1 MNAVEALHVGWL
13 VADLVLAALLLAE
26 IGYLVWRKRR
36 SKKNYSATYSVAP
49 LGLLAAA
56 SGAGLTTGIVF
67 FVLLLVSVL
76 FLGVWI
82 ADRIIRE
89 HGKKSP
95 FAPVTDRG
103 DRIVARLAHK
113 ARSCTAD
120 DTAELSR
127 PDAIAVAESDEKQ
140 LEAQVELGDTEEDIE
155 THIVQL
161 SDKKVSVRY
170 NFSFQAKL
178 IQAPAEV
185 QRRYGLLTEL
195 LGQYSLL
202 NSVQSWKQLCYYV
215 RRQSRCVVRV
225 PRQNAVYCVAARTAE
240 ICGNKVP
247 RAGRF
252 GKKRVCKDAS
262 DAETHLRQKDE
273 IRGGTVAG
281 TAVRLCEK

>member
-215 RRQSRCVVRV
+215 RRN
-225 PRQNAVYCVAARTAE
+225 PVALFVFRGRTLCIALPLE
-240 ICGNKVP
+240 PQKYVDTI
-247 RAGRF
+247 
-252 GKKRVCKDAS
+252 GKNTAIIKEYIANPLKQDKESDQLSIFDPHAS
-262 DAETHLRQKDE
+262 FT
-273 IRGGTVAG
+273 GG
-281 TAVRLCEK
+281 K